1 MKHSL
6 FLLGLLAL
14 LLLTTSAASAAAGD
28 TLSWWTTDGGGGTS
42 SAAGGYS
49 LSGTIGQAD
58 AGSLSGGSYRLQ
70 GGFWGVASSGIPTRN
85 LYLPLILR

>member
-6 FLLGLLAL
+6 FLLSLLAL
-14 LLLTTSAASAAAGD
+14 LLLTAVTAAAAAGD
-28 TLSWWTTDGGGGTS
+28 TLSWWTADGGGGTS

-49 LSGTIGQAD
+49 LSGSIGQAD
-58 AGSLSGGSYRLQ
+58 AGSLSGGDYRLQ
-70 GGFWGVASSGIPTRN
+70 GGFWGVTSSGKATLN